1 MKKKVTRSAEL
12 RFKALPSRDSADP
25 FDGEKDANLSM
36 RIVKMSADPHRSP
49 HMHPHSAEAVY
60 VIAGSGTLWIDGE
73 RIPVE
78 QGDTFLIPAGAKHA
92 TLPDEEVDMELI
104 CFFPHPDLSQNLV
117 ELTEPVKFYES

>member
-25 FDGEKDANLSM
+25 FEGESGANLSL

-49 HMHPHSAEAVY
+49 HVHPHSAEAVY
-60 VIAGSGTLWIDGE
+60 VIAGSGTFWVDGE

-78 QGDTFLIPAGAKHA
+78 QGDAFLIPAGVKHA
-92 TLPDEEVDMELI
+92 TLPDDEVDMELI
-104 CFFPHPDLSQNLV
+104 CFFPHPDLSENLV
-117 ELTEPVKFYES
+117 ELPEPVEFYES